1 VTSRR
6 TDEPRPEAP
15 ADPAEYEERPDD
27 LIALGPEGPRTKLVR
42 GTVEWVAIV
51 AIALLAAFLIKQFLV
66 QAFYIPSASMEH
78 TLEISDRVL
87 VNKLSYR
94 LHDVNR
100 GDLVVFKRP
109 PAGSE
114 GSTRD
119 LIKRVIALPGE
130 TVEGRDG
137 AIHVNGKPLS
147 EPYVAPG
154 SRSGDFPAQRVPPE
168 HVWVM
173 GDNRLNSRD
182 SRVFG
187 SVRQSLIVGRAF
199 IRIWPIGSIKL
210 L

>member
-1 VTSRR
+1 MPPETGRR
-6 TDEPRPEAP
+6 LDYDVLPDRRPPRSSSF
-15 ADPAEYEERPDD
+15 RS
-27 LIALGPEGPRTKLVR
+27 L
-42 GTVEWVAIV
+42 VEWVVIMA
-51 AIALLAAFLIKQFLV
+51 AALLAAFVVKTFLL

-100 GDLVVFKRP
+100 GDIIVFEQ
-109 PAGSE
+109 PANEQGAIK
-114 GSTRD
+114 D
-119 LIKRVIALPGE
+119 LIKRVVALPGE

-137 AIHVNGKPLS
+137 KVYVDGRALR
-147 EPYVAPG
+147 EPYLPRGTTTSSFGPHQV
-154 SRSGDFPAQRVPPE
+154 PAE

-173 GDNRLNSRD
+173 GDNRSNSKD

-187 SVRQSLIVGRAF
+187 AIPESLVVGRAF
-199 IRIWPIGSIKL
+199 VRVWPVASITL